1 MERLCAERGGSE
13 RALQHVILR
22 SGELWQWKRVL
33 PVCRRNVQLDVVVSE
48 LRKLLRGHLLI
59 SRSLSMFELCCGDVC
74 IADGELKLHGLRR
87 RNILKPGG
95 GLMHQLWG
103 REVLGSDGGEHLRK
117 LHILNDHW
125 VKELYTTADCTA
137 EQRTKR

>member
-1 MERLCAERGGSE
+1 M
-13 RALQHVILR
+13 
-22 SGELWQWKRVL
+22 L

-59 SRSLSMFELCCGDVC
+59 SRGYSMFELCRGDVC
-74 IADGELKLHGLRR
+74 IADGELKLHELRR

-103 REVLGSDGGEHLRK
+103 RNVLESDGGEHLRK
-117 LHILNDHW
+117 LHIFNYDRL
-125 VKELYTTADCTA
+125 KELYTSAHCA
-137 EQRTKR
+137 AKQRTKRRANRRADLSAYPTADRYTNTATDPRTDS